1 MKKIK
6 SGKLVSHD
14 SLLTVLEIG
23 KFDYTA
29 LDKRFEEIKK
39 NVLSILEARDLIV
52 MLAQQTEDEIETA
65 KVE

>member
-1 MKKIK
+1 MKNRFYCCVKKVQKYINVAQKVKKIK

-39 NVLSILEARDLIV
+39 NVVSIL
-52 MLAQQTEDEIETA
+52 
-65 KVE
+65 